1 MIDGVIG
8 MEAEE
13 MPKLMVKRCFAA
25 GLALVCLTAGCR
37 QLPATKSVRSD
48 GAEGTFEPEVRD
60 DSVPI
65 EKELAAPKGFF
76 STKREPFGGW
86 SSQAREIEKSL
97 GVNK

>member
-1 MIDGVIG
+1 
-8 MEAEE
+8 
-13 MPKLMVKRCFAA
+13 MPRLMDKRFVAVA
-25 GLALVCLTAGCR
+25 GLVLYCLTAGC
-37 QLPATKSVRSD
+37 QQTSVTKSVRSD
-48 GAEGTFEPEVRD
+48 GLEGTFEPEVRD

-76 STKREPFGGW
+76 RTKREPFGGW